1 MRSYCLQD
9 LLPPYLETLTAK
21 LLALLQNGQ
30 KTVQEGALT
39 AMASVADC
47 AKTHFINFYSQVR
60 THPPD
65 SVQCLR
71 PLLRTPQGRW
81 VLTSSLQWLG
91 TNSTCAWHR

>member
-71 PLLRTPQGRW
+71 PLLRTPQGP
-81 VLTSSLQWLG
+81 VGLDLFSAVVGNQQHV
-91 TNSTCAWHR
+91 CVA